1 MSRAAAAKGILL
13 PAALAVLAYVL
24 WDTVLV
30 FPLKILVVL
39 LHEVSHGIAAVAT
52 GGEIVRIELSPLEG
66 GLCVTRGGSRFL
78 TLSAGYLGS
87 AAFGALFLVLGFRA
101 RANRAIVLLVGLA
114 VLLVTLLWVR
124 TLFGFAWGVLFGIGL
139 VALARWLPE
148 GASAFVLRLVGV
160 VSCLYAVHDIVSD
173 LILRSAPQSDANA
186 LAGLTGIPGLV
197 WGVLWMLVALAAVL
211 LALRTAAGA
220 ERA

>member
-1 MSRAAAAKGILL
+1 MSRGTAAARGLLL
-13 PAALAVLAYVL
+13 PVALAAVAYVL

-30 FPLKILVVL
+30 FPLKVLVVL
-39 LHEVSHGIAAVAT
+39 LHEVSHGLAAVAT
-52 GGEIVRIELSPLEG
+52 GGSIVRIELSPLEG

-87 AAFGALFLVLGFRA
+87 AAFGGLFLVLGFRA
-101 RANRAIVLLVGLA
+101 RAKRGIVLLLGIA
-114 VLLVTLLWVR
+114 VLAVTLLWVR
-124 TLFGFAWGVLFGIGL
+124 TLFGFGWGVLFGAGL

-160 VSCLYAVHDIVSD
+160 VSCLYAVHDIASD
-173 LILRSAPQSDANA
+173 LLLRSVPQSDANA

-211 LALRTAAGA
+211 LALRTAARG
-220 ERA
+220 